1 MSMNQD
7 PFSGTGKNFSGQ
19 VEEGFGRVTGDV
31 KTEVEG
37 NMKQAAGAAQDLYG
51 QAKEAAGD
59 VARSVQEQAAP
70 LEEFLSQYDRNPAVH
85 RSGRGARAWLVH
97 RPHGRPCGLLTPL
110 DPRRSSWRFGS

>member
-1 MSMNQD
+1 MNQD

-37 NMKQAAGAAQDLYG
+37 KMMQAADAAQNLYG

-70 LEEFLSQYDRNPAVH
+70 LEEFLRNAIETQPYTAVAVALGLGWFI
-85 RSGRGARAWLVH
+85 GRMGGRA
-97 RPHGRPCGLLTPL
+97 
-110 DPRRSSWRFGS
+110 DY

>member
-31 KTEVEG
+31 KTEVEV
-37 NMKQAAGAAQDLYG
+37 MQAAGAAQDLYG

-70 LEEFLSQYDRNPAVH
+70 LEEFLRNTIATRPYTAVAVALGLGWFI
-85 RSGRGARAWLVH
+85 GRMGGRA
-97 RPHGRPCGLLTPL
+97 
-110 DPRRSSWRFGS
+110 DY